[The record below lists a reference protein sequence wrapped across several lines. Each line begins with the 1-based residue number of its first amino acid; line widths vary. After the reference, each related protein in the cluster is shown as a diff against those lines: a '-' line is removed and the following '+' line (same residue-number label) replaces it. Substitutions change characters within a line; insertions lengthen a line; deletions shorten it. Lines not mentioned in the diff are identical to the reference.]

1 MAAAA
6 DDPRVEHG
14 DALEFWLNKA
24 TNPLNKKE
32 EWEDIMGFCNKV
44 NLELE
49 GPLHATRLLSHK
61 IQSPQEWEAM
71 QSLTVLEAC
80 MRNCGKRFHDEVG
93 KYRFLN
99 ELIKVLSPKYLG
111 SRSPEKVKSKI
122 VELMYSWT
130 VGIPDETK
138 IQDAYHMLKGQ
149 GIVKADPKLSE
160 DNIRYIVPP
169 PPPRHDNTLFEDE
182 EKSKL
187 LARLLK
193 STHPED
199 LEAAN
204 RLIKTVVKEDQAKM
218 ERVAK
223 RINALEEVE
232 KSVRQLRELVAEHRR
247 GGGNTT
253 TSAADG
259 ASISEAYRRCE
270 RMRPTLFKLA
280 SDTEDNED
288 ALADI
293 LRANDELTS
302 VMETYKSEVERL
314 STVNGM
320 SSPTAAPTKGGTSSL
335 IELAGLEV
343 AASPAATLLDDE
355 LMSLNLTDATQTS
368 AAPTP
373 LNWTS
378 FQLGSA
384 LMDGATLSVT
394 AGTPAEAAPVAPAPV
409 GGLQELEQIGKS
421 LLQQALPPGTQQV
434 KWASTAPKQ
443 TLRELQQSKME
454 TAPKGAAPVTPVGSS
469 SVPTPAAAAG
479 GLLGG
484 GLPLAASPS
493 SSFAAAPS
501 SSVSTSLLTPAVA
514 TPPTS
519 LASHTAS
526 SPARPGGPAGQADIS
541 LTNVFVPLDSIKPS
555 NAAPI
560 TAYDR
565 HGLRVLLH
573 FSRGCPPGRPDVL
586 VVVLSV
592 ISTAPQPIS
601 GLLFQAAVPKNMRV
615 KLQPASGTELPG
627 FNPLQPPAAVTQVML
642 LANPN
647 KEKVRLRFRLAF
659 TLGEEVFSEVGEVV
673 DFPPA
678 ESWSS
683 L

>member
-6 DDPRVEHG
+6 VDDPRVEHG

-247 GGGNTT
+247 GGAM
-253 TSAADG
+253 AALFLG
-259 ASISEAYRRCE
+259 VQEAYRRCE

-355 LMSLNLTDATQTS
+355 LMSLIADLFS
-368 AAPTP
+368 PGV
-373 LNWTS
+373 S
-378 FQLGSA
+378 QLGSA

-394 AGTPAEAAPVAPAPV
+394 TGTPAEAAPAAPAPV

-469 SVPTPAAAAG
+469 SVPTPAAG

-501 SSVSTSLLTPAVA
+501 SSVSASLLTPAVA
-514 TPPTS
+514 TLPTS

>member
-1 MAAAA
+1 
-6 DDPRVEHG
+6 
-14 DALEFWLNKA
+14 
-24 TNPLNKKE
+24 
-32 EWEDIMGFCNKV
+32 
-44 NLELE
+44 
-49 GPLHATRLLSHK
+49 
-61 IQSPQEWEAM
+61 
-71 QSLTVLEAC
+71 
-80 MRNCGKRFHDEVG
+80 
-93 KYRFLN
+93 
-99 ELIKVLSPKYLG
+99 
-111 SRSPEKVKSKI
+111 
-122 VELMYSWT
+122 
-130 VGIPDETK
+130 
-138 IQDAYHMLKGQ
+138 
-149 GIVKADPKLSE
+149 
-160 DNIRYIVPP
+160 
-169 PPPRHDNTLFEDE
+169 
-182 EKSKL
+182 
-187 LARLLK
+187 
-193 STHPED
+193 
-199 LEAAN
+199 
-204 RLIKTVVKEDQAKM
+204 LIKTVVKEDQAKM

-247 GGGNTT
+247 GGGNSGNT

-302 VMETYKSEVERL
+302 VMETYKSEVSGQLDNQDRTQKTHDTNPNCDNPGRQAAREHVPVAVNPSRCSRTPRASAVL
-314 STVNGM
+314 SRPARVHACV
-320 SSPTAAPTKGGTSSL
+320 SVGGISSL

-368 AAPTP
+368 TAPTP

-378 FQLGSA
+378 FQNTATSA
-384 LMDGATLSVT
+384 YVFFSPFPRLRCR
-394 AGTPAEAAPVAPAPV
+394 
-409 GGLQELEQIGKS
+409 
-421 LLQQALPPGTQQV
+421 
-434 KWASTAPKQ
+434 ASTAPKQ

-469 SVPTPAAAAG
+469 PVPTPAA

-484 GLPLAASPS
+484 GLPPAASPR
-493 SSFAAAPS
+493 SSFAAVPS
-501 SSVSTSLLTPAVA
+501 SSVPVSASLLTPAVA
-514 TPPTS
+514 TLPTS

-526 SPARPGGPAGQADIS
+526 SPARPGGPVGQADIS